1 MASNSNNGGL
11 SLTTAPPHPCHR
23 TPICGTHVHCQGI
36 FGRLERMLA
45 LLDGSTA
52 TLVHRGHAER

>member
-1 MASNSNNGGL
+1 MVSNSNNGGL

-36 FGRLERMLA
+36 SGRLERMMA
-45 LLDGSTA
+45 LIDGATA
-52 TLVHRGHAER
+52 T